1 MFRTWIK
8 PAAYAMTARLV
19 IAGHNRER
27 SITESEFG
35 GNRGSIPRAQ
45 RPDRVHSPQRI
56 YCQIVDYM
64 VRLPYCALNGRT
76 LLSTR
81 INAVSAPLMLPE
93 LKDSATFP
101 KGEMEEREEKKKR
114 WRRRRSEQKNATVHE
129 FRRCDTPPP
138 LRVRPHCAYDF
149 LSFRDFLQQGE
160 NLNSPFVLNFCAA
173 FSSVLIYLF
182 IFFPLSTAFYRES
195 ARNRRTK
202 FAFEHRMRQIFNR
215 SKVIKNC

>member
-101 KGEMEEREEKKKR
+101 KGEMEEREEKKKDEEEEEASKKTR
-114 WRRRRSEQKNATVHE
+114 PYTNFDAAIRLLLSAFAPIVPTTSFHSVISSSREKTWIL
-129 FRRCDTPPP
+129 P
-138 LRVRPHCAYDF
+138 LSLIFARLF
-149 LSFRDFLQQGE
+149 LPFL
-160 NLNSPFVLNFCAA
+160 F
-173 FSSVLIYLF
+173 IYLF
-182 IFFPLSTAFYRES
+182 FFLFLQLSI
-195 ARNRRTK
+195 ARAHATDVLNSHSSTGCDKYLTDRR
-202 FAFEHRMRQIFNR
+202 
-215 SKVIKNC
+215 